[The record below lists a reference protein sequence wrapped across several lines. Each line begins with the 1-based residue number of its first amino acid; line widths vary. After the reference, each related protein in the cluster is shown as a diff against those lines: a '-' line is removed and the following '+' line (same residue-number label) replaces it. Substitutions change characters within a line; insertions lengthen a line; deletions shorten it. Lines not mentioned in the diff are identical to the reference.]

1 MATEAGSWK
10 GRARIGLAAAAAVS
24 LAACATVHRPAPAP
38 AVRAGPPGT
47 MRPYQV
53 AGVWYR
59 PAVQPGY
66 DKTGLASW
74 YGPRSHNRTTAD
86 GEMFDADVASAAH
99 ATLPLPSTVEVTNLD
114 NGRRLRVRVN
124 DRGPFARDR
133 IIDLSR
139 RAAKDLGFY
148 EKGMARVRVRYVGP
162 ARSAAS
168 RDEPRYASALVV
180 SSPAASEPYRVQAA
194 AFAERVNAERAA
206 ARLAAEGVT
215 SIEAFD
221 RDGVTLFHVVVKGAA
236 GEVARSLRARVIGA
250 GFPGAKVVGP
260 S

>member
-1 MATEAGSWK
+1 MVGAGGS
-10 GRARIGLAAAAAVS
+10 RDAAAAGS
-24 LAACATVHRPAPAP
+24 PGRRLGGGEPGRLRHGPPDPRRRPPG
-38 AVRAGPPGT
+38 RAGSAGT

-86 GEMFDADVASAAH
+86 GELFDADVASAAH
-99 ATLPLPSTVEVTNLD
+99 TTLPLPSTVEVTNLD

-124 DRGPFARDR
+124 DRGPFTRGR

-148 EKGMARVRVRYVGP
+148 DKGMARVRVRYIGPGACPVAVRRRGHGRYAQAAFRTRPGGRPGCPHRADRQVLVTCAP
-162 ARSAAS
+162 ARTA
-168 RDEPRYASALVV
+168 
-180 SSPAASEPYRVQAA
+180 
-194 AFAERVNAERAA
+194 
-206 ARLAAEGVT
+206 
-215 SIEAFD
+215 I
-221 RDGVTLFHVVVKGAA
+221 
-236 GEVARSLRARVIGA
+236 LRAVRRLS
-250 GFPGAKVVGP
+250 GAKGP
-260 S
+260 F